1 MEINL
6 DKMKTRI
13 VEKIK
18 EDKQTLSMMLEQEA
32 VLEHKKETQ

>member
-32 VLEHKKETQ
+32 IHEHKKETQ